1 MKGKTSRTLFLTWVL
16 QCFLSL
22 SLSAQIIEFPLGGM
36 SSHPKSKTTS
46 RTNATG
52 ILLPFWDDFSYT
64 DTLGYVDEKKWMYGK
79 SAFLNSGVGIL
90 PPSKN
95 VATLDGVDSLGKP
108 YNLNNNLA
116 KGLADKLVS
125 VPIQLDQVA
134 TGDRSS
140 VYLSFFYQVQGRGEA
155 PDAGDQLL
163 VSFLN
168 ASGKWETVSTLE
180 NNTSLAPDVFY
191 QILIPVTGDQFYHPA
206 FQFRIQNFARLSGPY
221 DTWNIDYVYLNSGRS
236 PADTSYPDRTIS
248 TPPTSL
254 FTDYYAIPIRHFLQN
269 PGGILVKPTVTLFN
283 MRTGNLQPFDYSTEA
298 RITTHVGALT
308 NTQKIPLDQTQDPG
322 TLLQGLNFLNLTVG
336 KLPPTSAFNP
346 AADSIDVKFR
356 FSMSTKDNVL
366 PANNGDFDPAKY
378 GNIDF
383 RVNDTIRS
391 RYNLSTYYAY
401 DDGIAEYGAG
411 LNQTGSYLAFKYLFK
426 SATPDTLVYVDIY
439 FPQFGDNSN
448 QSIQLEVR
456 SNLTDAASSILY
468 RQTVQVQRN
477 TRNKFS
483 RYKIDPAVVIKGD
496 FYVGWKQLS
505 SASIPV
511 GLDKNTNNANKMF
524 YNTTGTWTQ
533 NTLVNGSMMIR
544 PGFGRPLG
552 SGPVTGLESSR
563 IIPVYPNPNRG
574 QFYLP
579 AGAEQIQVIDLLGRP
594 VGLETS
600 ANDQA
605 IAVWLSSPTH
615 GLVVVRYLFLG
626 KAVSQKVMVLP
637 E

>member
-1 MKGKTSRTLFLTWVL
+1 MKGKTSRALFLTWVL
-16 QCFLSL
+16 QCFLFL
-22 SLSAQIIEFPLGGM
+22 SLTAQIIEIPLGAGTSH
-36 SSHPKSKTTS
+36 SSPKATARTNTTS
-46 RTNATG
+46 VS
-52 ILLPFWDDFSYT
+52 LPFWDDFSYT
-64 DTLGYVDEKKWMYGK
+64 DTLSHVDENRWMYGK

-95 VATLDGVDSLGKP
+95 VATLDGVDSVGKP

-125 VPIQLDQVA
+125 VPIQLDQVPA
-134 TGDRSS
+134 GSRSS

-180 NNTSLAPDVFY
+180 NNSSLAPDVFY

-236 PADTSYPDRTIS
+236 PSDTSYPDRTIS

-254 FTDYYAIPIRHFLQN
+254 FTDYYAMPIRHFLQN
-269 PGGILVKPTVTLFN
+269 PAGFLVKPMVTLFN

-298 RITTHVGALT
+298 RITTHVGAFT
-308 NTQKIPLDQTQDPG
+308 NTQKIALDQTQDPG
-322 TLLQGLNFLNLTVG
+322 TLLQGLNFLNLTVS

-366 PANNGDFDPAKY
+366 PASNGDFDPVKY

-383 RVNDTIRS
+383 RVNDTIRT
-391 RYNLSTYYAY
+391 RYNLSSYYAY

-411 LNQTGSYLAFKYLFK
+411 LNQTGAYLAFEYLFK
-426 SATPDTLVYVDIY
+426 STTPDTLIYVDIY

-468 RQTVQVQRN
+468 RQTVQVQRGAQ
-477 TRNKFS
+477 NKFT
-483 RYKIDPAVVIKGD
+483 RYKIDPAVVIKGN

-524 YNTTGTWTQ
+524 YNTTGAWTQ

-552 SGPVTGLESSR
+552 SGPVTGLER
-563 IIPVYPNPNRG
+563 TRFAPVYPNPNRG

-579 AGAEQIQVIDLLGRP
+579 SGAEQIQVIDLMGRLVP
-594 VGLETS
+594 METS
-600 ANDQA
+600 VNDQSVMIQLGA
-605 IAVWLSSPTH
+605 PAN
-615 GLVVVRYLFLG
+615 GLLVVRYLLQG
-626 KAVSQKVMVLP
+626 RTVSDKIMVLP

>member
-1 MKGKTSRTLFLTWVL
+1 MKGKTSRVLFLTWVL
-16 QCFLSL
+16 QCFFSL
-22 SLSAQIIEFPLGGM
+22 SLTAQIIEFPLGNGP
-36 SSHPKSKTTS
+36 SHSRNRTIAKTNTTS
-46 RTNATG
+46 

-64 DTLGYVDEKKWMYGK
+64 DTLGYVDENRWMFGK

-125 VPIQLDQVA
+125 VPIQLDQVPA
-134 TGDRSS
+134 GSRSS

-180 NNTSLAPDVFY
+180 NSASLAPDVFY

-254 FTDYYAIPIRHFLQN
+254 FTDYYAMPIRHFLQN
-269 PGGILVKPTVTLFN
+269 PAGILVKPTVTLFN
-283 MRTGNLQPFDYSTEA
+283 MRAGNLQPFDYSTEA
-298 RITTHVGALT
+298 SITTHVGTSA
-308 NTQKIPLDQTQDPG
+308 NTQKILLDQTQDPG
-322 TLLQGLNFLNLTVG
+322 TLLQGLNFLNLTVN
-336 KLPPTSAFNP
+336 KLPPTSSFNP
-346 AADSIDVKFR
+346 AADSIEVKFR
-356 FSMSTKDNVL
+356 YSMSTKDNVL
-366 PANNGDFDPAKY
+366 PASNGDFDPAKY

-391 RYNLSTYYAY
+391 GYKLSSYYAY

-411 LNQTGSYLAFKYLFK
+411 LNQTGAYLAFEYLFK
-426 SATPDTLVYVDIY
+426 SATPDTLIYVDIY

-468 RQTVQVQRN
+468 RQTVQVQRG
-477 TRNKFS
+477 TKNKFA
-483 RYKIDPAVVIKGD
+483 RYKIDPAVVVKGN

-552 SGPVTGLESSR
+552 TGPITGVETTRVT
-563 IIPVYPNPNRG
+563 PVYPNPNRG

-579 AGAEQIQVIDLLGRP
+579 SGAEQIRVIDLLGRD
-594 VGLETS
+594 VAMEIA
-600 ANDQA
+600 ANDQ
-605 IAVWLSSPTH
+605 VVSVQLNSPAH
-615 GLVVVRYLFLG
+615 GLFVVHYLIQG
-626 KAVSQKVMVLP
+626 RAVSDKVMVLP